1 MSSYKYN
8 TRLSSSPK
16 VVGAHIYEH
25 SSSSNSQRNTVKSG
39 IKIKQRTPRSNN
51 IRMQSDI
58 DGYSDSSDST
68 NCSELSNT
76 SNSIN
81 SYHPN
86 RKNSINS
93 YSSRSIGNNS
103 SISKRAS
110 INAKRTSISDR
121 PPIPIKNNNIIKKMS
136 VDSSAHDSQ
145 ILMTA
150 SPSDKKLLNIS
161 INDQANDRALRK
173 IMDLEI
179 LNESLR
185 SINESLEC
193 TIKEQNLKMEQL
205 QLQIDHLK
213 SASTLNSTNDDDFLF
228 DFLLTKDTN
237 SDSEI
242 KIIPRHPQHAYRN
255 SNQLSSSIPK
265 SEDVKDNE
273 KLLEN
278 INLNEDTD
286 VQFKRICA
294 KLELLINDATKAV
307 GLKPKEV
314 EKELNKEK
322 KPIFDPNDIKIERR
336 HSNINNNESSN
347 DKNSVKVSDS
357 NSTLTEEDVTTST
370 NSSSNTNEELNN
382 NSDLTK
388 IDEEIINEKVNSK
401 VNNNIISQEIIK
413 NTQSISEIQTK
424 YKKIFNIIEKLN
436 TVSKDVMNESRKFE
450 QIQIHND
457 NEKNNQNKS
466 RQQNNEEKSNT
477 SNSSSGKGLAML
489 LNPLLNY
496 QNTINNND
504 NDNNSI
510 PESST
515 TKIKELT
522 NSMNNILENLM
533 EVLNEE
539 KQKELKRSKEENQ
552 NENITNNNVRC
563 PVIITSGLPADK
575 PNKSGFNRRN
585 SSVTSPK
592 FNRSTSVE
600 RSVNINNDGS
610 ESMMKINAI
619 LSNNGSTVVNSPGY
633 PSILSNIPFKKD
645 NKLFHRTR
653 TWDPQYLNHYRSL
666 SVQTPSSLRNIKSP
680 TLVPSVVATST
691 SINNSNKTHT
701 NENNNNSSPPTTST
715 ATSSSAPSSS
725 VTSPQNQ
732 YVKPSINENEIKF
745 QNFVQGLE
753 RKKTHLPS
761 FYL

>member
-1 MSSYKYN
+1 
-8 TRLSSSPK
+8 
-16 VVGAHIYEH
+16 
-25 SSSSNSQRNTVKSG
+25 
-39 IKIKQRTPRSNN
+39 
-51 IRMQSDI
+51 
-58 DGYSDSSDST
+58 
-68 NCSELSNT
+68 
-76 SNSIN
+76 
-81 SYHPN
+81 
-86 RKNSINS
+86 
-93 YSSRSIGNNS
+93 
-103 SISKRAS
+103 
-110 INAKRTSISDR
+110 
-121 PPIPIKNNNIIKKMS
+121 MS
-136 VDSSAHDSQ
+136 VDSSVHDSQ
-145 ILMTA
+145 VLLTA

-161 INDQANDRALRK
+161 INDQVNDRALRK

-193 TIKEQNLKMEQL
+193 TIKEQSLKMEQL

-213 SASTLNSTNDDDFLF
+213 SASSLNSTNDDDFLF

-265 SEDVKDNE
+265 DVKENE
-273 KLLEN
+273 KLLED

-294 KLELLINDATKAV
+294 KIELLINDANKAV
-307 GLKPKEV
+307 ALKPKEV

-322 KPIFDPNDIKIERR
+322 KSTFDPNDIKIERR
-336 HSNINNNESSN
+336 HNNNNNNNINNNNESF
-347 DKNSVKVSDS
+347 DKNSIKVTDS
-357 NSTLTEEDVTTST
+357 NSTLAEDDISSST
-370 NSSSNTNEELNN
+370 NNSNNSNEELSDNTN
-382 NSDLTK
+382 GDLTK

-401 VNNNIISQEIIK
+401 TNNINSQEKIK
-413 NTQSISEIQTK
+413 NTQSTSEIQAK
-424 YKKIFNIIEKLN
+424 YEKVFNIIEKLN
-436 TVSKDVMNESRKFE
+436 TISKNVMNETKNIE
-450 QIQIHND
+450 QIHEKDNKND
-457 NEKNNQNKS
+457 QNKN
-466 RQQNNEEKSNT
+466 QEQNKEEKSNT
-477 SNSSSGKGLAML
+477 FNGNSSKGLAML
-489 LNPLLNY
+489 LNPLLSY
-496 QNTINNND
+496 QNTNNND
-504 NDNNSI
+504 DNSNSNNTI

-515 TKIKELT
+515 NKIKELT

-539 KQKELKRSKEENQ
+539 KQKELKESKEENE
-552 NENITNNNVRC
+552 NERIINNNVRC
-563 PVIITSGLPADK
+563 PVVITSSLPTDK

-600 RSVNINNDGS
+600 RSVSANNDGS

-619 LSNNGSTVVNSPGY
+619 LGNNGNVVNCPGY
-633 PSILSNIPFKKD
+633 PSILSSIPFKKD

-666 SVQTPSSLRNIKSP
+666 SVQAPSSLRNSKSP
-680 TLVPSVVATST
+680 TLVPSVVITST
-691 SINNSNKTHT
+691 SISNSNATHA
-701 NENNNNSSPPTTST
+701 NENNNNSSTST
-715 ATSSSAPSSS
+715 STSTSTMPSTPASS
-725 VTSPQNQ
+725 TTQPQNHFT
-732 YVKPSINENEIKF
+732 KPNINENEIKF